1 VIHKTAVIS
10 SKANIDEGVQIGPY
24 CVIDS
29 GVTIKKNSILISH
42 VYVTGNTFIG
52 ENNKFYPFSSIGT
65 IPQDKKYSGENSK
78 LIIGNNNIFR
88 EHVTVNTGTEH
99 GGMLTKI
106 DNNCLFMVG
115 THIAHDCNIFSNVI
129 MANNATLA
137 GHVIVNENAIL
148 GGLSAIHQFVNIGKF
163 AMIGGMSGV
172 ESNIIPYGL
181 YTGIRGNLRG
191 LNLIGLKRKK
201 TDPNNIKLI
210 QKIFLKIFDKKNSIE
225 ANLVKLSDQEKS
237 IIEIKEIIEF
247 INKNLKRGICRYN
260 GE

>member
-1 VIHKTAVIS
+1 MIHKTAIIS
-10 SKANIDEGVQIGPY
+10 SKAKIDDEVDIGPY

-29 GVTIKKNSILISH
+29 GVTIRKNNNLVSH
-42 VYVTGNTFIG
+42 VCITGNTYIG
-52 ENNKFYPFSSIGT
+52 ENNKFYPFSAIGT
-65 IPQDKKYSGENSK
+65 APQDKKYSGENSK

-88 EHVTVNTGTEH
+88 ENVTVNPGTEN
-99 GGMLTKI
+99 GGMVTKI
-106 DNNCLFMVG
+106 ENHCLFMVG
-115 THIAHDCNIFSNVI
+115 THIAHDCHIFSNVI

-148 GGLSAIHQFVNIGKF
+148 GGLSAVHQFVNIGKF

-201 TDPNNIKLI
+201 IDPKNIKLI
-210 QKIFLKIFDKKNSIE
+210 QKIFLKIFDKKDSIE
-225 ANLVKLSDQEKS
+225 TNLVQLTDQEKS
-237 IIEIKEIIEF
+237 IIEIKEIIDF
-247 INKNLKRGICRYN
+247 INQNLKRGICRYN
-260 GE
+260 G